1 MKIVTALGNPE
12 WKNKLEKSG
21 LNIIN
26 QDIQY
31 KEGIL
36 EYLENNKE
44 INYLIILDELNGNI
58 SLENLIY
65 KIQEINK
72 KIKIIIFITKENKNL
87 IKFLKIKKIKY
98 LFFNNENK
106 FKKIN
111 YLINKKRKIKN
122 KIKINKINYKKINK
136 IKNKSKIYL
145 FFGLPGIGKTTIISN
160 LFKLINLNKKILLIN
175 LNYDNSLK
183 IIFNIKN
190 NKNNIIKI
198 NKNKYLF
205 LNNKKINI
213 YKINLIK
220 NIQEKLKIIN
230 NLKNNYDF
238 IFIDMGSEYLKINSK
253 ILEKVFKL
261 STENI
266 LIMRNGKL
274 DVEKNKKLINK
285 LNINKIKILINEEF
299 KYGIDREI
307 IKNIFNKYNFIGNV
321 NINKLKIKEKI
332 NYLKI
337 INNLNLK

>member
-12 WKNKLEKSG
+12 WKIKLEKKG

-58 SLENLIY
+58 TLQNLIY
-65 KIQEINK
+65 KIQEINN
-72 KIKIIIFITKENKNL
+72 KIKIIILITKENKHL
-87 IKFLKIKKIKY
+87 IKFLKIKKIKC
-98 LFFNNENK
+98 LFLNNENK
-106 FKKIN
+106 LNKIN
-111 YLINKKRKIKN
+111 YLIYKKRKIKN
-122 KIKINKINYKKINK
+122 KIKINRINYKKLNK

-160 LFKLINLNKKILLIN
+160 LFKSINLNKKILLIN

-190 NKNNIIKI
+190 KKNNIIKI

-205 LNNKKINI
+205 LNNKKINKNNLKKDI
-213 YKINLIK
+213 EEKIN
-220 NIQEKLKIIN
+220 IIN
-230 NLKNNYDF
+230 KFKNNYDF
-238 IFIDMGSEYLKINSK
+238 IFVDLGSEYFKINSK
-253 ILEKVFKL
+253 ILEKLFKL
-261 STENI
+261 STESI
-266 LIMRNGKL
+266 LIIRNGKL
-274 DVEKNKKLINK
+274 DIEKNKKLINK
-285 LNINKIKILINEEF
+285 LKISKLNILINEEF
-299 KYGIDREI
+299 NYGIDKEI

-321 NINKLKIKEKI
+321 NLNKIKIKEKI

-337 INNLNLK
+337 INKLNLK